1 MPRGKTFDPEEKLDE
16 ALDLFWRQGCDA
28 VSIQDLVDTL
38 DLNRGSL
45 YGTYGDK
52 EQLWQRALERYCQQR
67 SVHLA
72 TFFDDPTEPVLPRV
86 RSLIFELA
94 NPNTELPRGCLIVNA
109 ITERTNDP
117 ATLDIAQRHINHV
130 EDVLRKAFTRAR
142 ASGEIPAAS
151 SPRQLA
157 RFLVVVLQ
165 GLHVYDRAMA
175 DPRRT
180 RDVVEVA
187 MSAIRAGAVADSGTP
202 L

>member
-52 EQLWQRALERYCQQR
+52 EQLWQRTLTRYCEQR
-67 SVHLA
+67 RVHLA
-72 TFFDDPTEPVLPRV
+72 ALFDDPTEPVLPRV
-86 RSLIFELA
+86 RLLMLELA

-117 ATLDIAQRHINHV
+117 ATLDIAQRQINHV

-151 SPRQLA
+151 SATA
-157 RFLVVVLQ
+157 RPLP
-165 GLHVYDRAMA
+165 GGRAA
-175 DPRRT
+175 RSARLRPCDGRSPTNPRRGRGRHVSDT
-180 RDVVEVA
+180 LR
-187 MSAIRAGAVADSGTP
+187 RCR
-202 L
+202 

>member
-1 MPRGKTFDPEEKLDE
+1 MPRGKSFDPEEKLGE

-52 EQLWQRALERYCQQR
+52 EQLWQRALTRYCEQR
-67 SVHLA
+67 RVHLA
-72 TFFDDPTEPVLPRV
+72 ALFDDPTEPVLPRV
-86 RSLIFELA
+86 RSLMFELA

-130 EDVLRKAFTRAR
+130 EEVLRKAFTRAR

-180 RDVVEVA
+180 RDAVEVA
-187 MSAIRAGAVADSGTP
+187 MSAIRFGAVVESDT
-202 L
+202 

>member
-1 MPRGKTFDPEEKLDE
+1 MPRGKTFDPEEKLDQ

-52 EQLWQRALERYCQQR
+52 EQLWQRALTRYCEQR
-67 SVHLA
+67 RVHLA
-72 TFFDDPTEPVLPRV
+72 AFFDDPTEPVLPRV
-86 RSLIFELA
+86 RSLMLE
-94 NPNTELPRGCLIVNA
+94 NSPTPTPNSHA
-109 ITERTNDP
+109 
-117 ATLDIAQRHINHV
+117 
-130 EDVLRKAFTRAR
+130 
-142 ASGEIPAAS
+142 AAS
-151 SPRQLA
+151 SSTPSPNAPTTLRPWTLPSDTSTMWKTYCAKLSPEPA
-157 RFLVVVLQ
+157 RAERSPPHRLRDGSPASSWSALQ

-180 RDVVEVA
+180 RDAVEVA
-187 MSAIRAGAVADSGTP
+187 

>member
-1 MPRGKTFDPEEKLDE
+1 MPRGKTFDPEEKLGE

-52 EQLWQRALERYCQQR
+52 EQLWQRALTRYCEQR

-72 TFFDDPTEPVLPRV
+72 AHFDDPREPVLPRI
-86 RSLIFELA
+86 RSLMLELA
-94 NPNTELPRGCLIVNA
+94 SPNTELPRGCLIVNA

-142 ASGEIPAAS
+142 AGGEIPAAS

-165 GLHVYDRAMA
+165 CLHVYDRAMA

-180 RDVVEVA
+180 RDAVEVA
-187 MSAIRAGAVADSGTP
+187 MSAIRFGAVVESDT
-202 L
+202 

>member
-52 EQLWQRALERYCQQR
+52 EQLWQRALTRYCEQR
-67 SVHLA
+67 RVHLDA
-72 TFFDDPTEPVLPRV
+72 LFDDPTEPVLPRV
-86 RSLIFELA
+86 RLLMLELA
-94 NPNTELPRGCLIVNA
+94 NPNPNTELPRGCLIVNA

-117 ATLDIAQRHINHV
+117 ATLDIAQRQISHV

-180 RDVVEVA
+180 RDAVEVA
-187 MSAIRAGAVADSGTP
+187 MSAIRSGAVVDSDT
-202 L
+202 

>member
-52 EQLWQRALERYCQQR
+52 EQLWQRALTRYCEQR
-67 SVHLA
+67 RAHLA
-72 TFFDDPTEPVLPRV
+72 ALFDDPTEPVLPRV
-86 RSLIFELA
+86 RSLMLQLA
-94 NPNTELPRGCLIVNA
+94 SPNTELPRGCLIVNA

-117 ATLDIAQRHINHV
+117 ATLDIAQRHMNHV

-180 RDVVEVA
+180 RDTVEVA
-187 MSAIRAGAVADSGTP
+187 MSAIRSGAVVESDT
-202 L
+202 

>member
-1 MPRGKTFDPEEKLDE
+1 MPRGKTFDPEEKLGE

-45 YGTYGDK
+45 YATYGDK
-52 EQLWQRALERYCQQR
+52 EQLWQRALTRYCDQR
-67 SVHLA
+67 TIHLA
-72 TFFDDPTEPVLPRV
+72 AIFDDPTEPVLPRV
-86 RSLIFELA
+86 RRLMLELA
-94 NPNTELPRGCLIVNA
+94 CPNTELPRGCLIVNA

-130 EDVLRKAFTRAR
+130 EDELRRAFTRAR
-142 ASGEIPAAS
+142 ANGEIPAAS

-165 GLHVYDRAMA
+165 GLQVYDRAMA

-180 RDVVEVA
+180 RDAVEVA
-187 MSAIRAGAVADSGTP
+187 MSAIRSGAVVESDS
-202 L
+202 

>member
-52 EQLWQRALERYCQQR
+52 EQLWQRTLTRYCEQR
-67 SVHLA
+67 RVHLA
-72 TFFDDPTEPVLPRV
+72 ALFDDPTEPVLPRV
-86 RSLIFELA
+86 RLLMLELA

-117 ATLDIAQRHINHV
+117 ATLDIAQRQINHV

-180 RDVVEVA
+180 RDAVEVA
-187 MSAIRAGAVADSGTP
+187 MSAIRSGAVVDSDT
-202 L
+202 